1 MKAAMSQPMIIQNAR
16 QASVVRGSGF
26 MAAFG
31 GADQGDAG
39 KECWPDAPGSDKC
52 RMLRR
57 VAGFVK
63 RGLEELT
70 ESS

>member
-39 KECWPDAPGSDKC
+39 KEMLAGRPG
-52 RMLRR
+52 
-57 VAGFVK
+57 V
-63 RGLEELT
+63 
-70 ESS
+70 